1 MAMKIVRGLEHLC
14 YGVGLGAGAVH
25 PGEFLGRP
33 ESPFQYLKVQETCR
47 RTLYKGME

>member
-1 MAMKIVRGLEHLC
+1 MGSGWELGLFMLENS
-14 YGVGLGAGAVH
+14 
-25 PGEFLGRP
+25 LGRP